1 MKRSLLMAA
10 ALALGCMPLV
20 HADDAAHGKTLYK
33 AYCVQC
39 HGLSGHG
46 DGVNVPALS
55 VQPRNH
61 HDTAEMT
68 ARTDDELFKAVKHGG
83 KSINKSVLMPAW
95 GGNLDDNDIHA
106 LVSHMR
112 DLCCRSGE

>member
-1 MKRSLLMAA
+1 MKKSLLMAA
-10 ALALGCMPLV
+10 TLALGCIPLAY
-20 HADDAAHGKTLYK
+20 ADDVARGEKLYNV
-33 AYCVQC
+33 YCVQC

-68 ARTDDELFKAVKHGG
+68 ARSDEELFKAVKHGG

-95 GGNLDDNDIHA
+95 GGNLDDDDIHA
-106 LVSHMR
+106 LVSYMR
-112 DLCCRSGE
+112 NLCCRNGE

>member
-1 MKRSLLMAA
+1 MKRPLLFVT
-10 ALALGCMPLV
+10 ALVLGCIPLV
-20 HADDAAHGKTLYK
+20 HAADVEHGEKLYQ

-46 DGVNVPALS
+46 DGVNLPALS

-61 HDTAEMT
+61 HDTAEMM
-68 ARTDDELFKAVKHGG
+68 ARSDEELFKAVKQGG
-83 KSINKSVLMPAW
+83 KSINKSNLMPAW

-106 LVSHMR
+106 LVSYMR